1 MRREPFD
8 VLRELETFANRV
20 KKEFKEFD
28 QARKSHGSTTGAGA
42 SDSRWPV
49 VDVSYD
55 DGAVYVEVDL
65 PGMRKD
71 QVTVSMRADEAVE
84 ITGRREATSEPGRER
99 ATSERF
105 VGEFRRV
112 IPIPPFVE
120 VALDQVSA
128 TMEEGVLKIRMPR
141 RDAAEKR
148 TIEII

>member
-28 QARKSHGSTTGAGA
+28 QARKSHGSTAGG
-42 SDSRWPV
+42 SGDSRWPA

-71 QVTVSMRADEAVE
+71 QVTVSMRAEEAVE
-84 ITGRREATSEPGRER
+84 ISGRRDATSEPGRER

-105 VGEFRRV
+105 LGDFRRV

-128 TMEEGVLKIRMPR
+128 TMEEGILKIRLPR